1 VQETSAQTFE
11 EVERNELEAVIVHL
25 ERTPRLAKLL
35 HYLAQKYFDGETN
48 DLTEYNIATE
58 VFGRKK
64 TDFVASEDAIARVET
79 HRLRKKLKLFYE
91 NEGKDHCIQ
100 LLIPPGTYV
109 PVFIEQGTKT
119 NSSAEPI
126 AFGEKLYSKEKDD
139 LLTQSGEP
147 VPEAGATGQRLPPPI
162 AYPTLPLNPWRHIW
176 LYALIT
182 AVAVVFGLAIYK
194 TIHARRRASTQNQVG
209 GPAVTENGEISH
221 RANEEGSQPPSVTL
235 PFRLIAGYTGPPQK
249 DSAGDVWLADQ
260 YYHEGWAQRQPAVFV
275 ARTSDPILFRT
286 ARAGDFSYDIPL
298 KPGTYELHLY
308 FFEPSETAQSE
319 DAENKS
325 VFNVSINGKTALPE
339 FDIVSDAMGR
349 NIADERVLRDVSPA
363 PDGMLHLTLNTVF
376 GMPSLSAIQLLQ
388 GTPGRQLPVRV
399 VTQPTPFTDH
409 EGHEWHPDNYFLG
422 GRHLSHNLPVNGS
435 SDPDLLPAER
445 YGHFTYAFPVD
456 PRDRY
461 TVVLH
466 FVELF
471 FGTDEAGASGKGNRI
486 FRVLCNGNTLLD
498 DFDIYKEVGD
508 YHMLTKTFH
517 HLKPTAQGKL
527 NLTFEPVS
535 NYATVSAIEVIDES
549 N

>member
-1 VQETSAQTFE
+1 MQETSVQTFE
-11 EVERNELEAVIVHL
+11 EVERKELEAVIAHL

-35 HYLAQKYFDGETN
+35 RYLVQKYFDGETN
-48 DLTEYNIATE
+48 ELTEYNIATE
-58 VFGRKK
+58 VFARKK
-64 TDFVASEDAIARVET
+64 TDFIASEDAIARVET
-79 HRLRKKLKLFYE
+79 HRLRKKLKVFYE
-91 NEGKDHCIQ
+91 TEGKDHSIQ
-100 LLIPPGTYV
+100 LLIPAGTYV
-109 PVFIEQGTKT
+109 PIFAERSTKT
-119 NSSAEPI
+119 NSSVDPLGLE
-126 AFGEKLYSKEKDD
+126 EKLYA
-139 LLTQSGEP
+139 GEEDGP
-147 VPEAGATGQRLPPPI
+147 PAQNGKALPRVGATGQGLHSPV
-162 AYPTLPLNPWRHIW
+162 AYPTNPLRLRRRTW
-176 LYALIT
+176 LYVFIT
-182 AVAVVFGLAIYK
+182 AVVVVSSLGIYQI
-194 TIHARRRASTQNQVG
+194 IHTRKMASTKNPVY
-209 GPAVTENGEISH
+209 GPSATENTEISY
-221 RANEEGSQPPSVTL
+221 RANAEKPQPSPVTL
-235 PFRLIAGYTGPPQK
+235 PFRLIAGYTGPPQR

-275 ARTSDPILFRT
+275 ARTNDPILFRT

-325 VFNVSINGKTALPE
+325 VFDVSINGKVALSE

-363 PDGMLHLTLNTVF
+363 PDGMLHLNLTTVF

-388 GTPGRQLPVRV
+388 GTPHKQLPIRV
-399 VTQPTPFTDH
+399 VAQPTSFVDH

-435 SDPDLLPAER
+435 SDLDLLPTER

-471 FGTDEAGASGKGNRI
+471 FGTDEAGANGKGDRI
-486 FRVLCNGNTLLD
+486 FRVLCNGSTLLD

-508 YHMLTKTFH
+508 YRMLTKTFY

-527 NLTFEPVS
+527 NLTFEPIS